1 MRRSNKIA
9 WCVAGFRSLIYGPN
23 KNLSAGSISEEWP
36 QGLVIIYLLEERGG
50 GGFWERII
58 DFFGKL
64 TANELPMR
72 GGESHK
78 KISEPSWG
86 SGKFYG
92 DNQNPPTPYWLAQ
105 FFCLCK
111 IYSCLLTPKCT
122 RYHVVTSTNK
132 LTSVFDQIFPS
143 LKANVVHWKG
153 YQSHVETSQKWLLL
167 EAGNKF
173 ESYKKNNHAIIS
185 ESS

>member
-1 MRRSNKIA
+1 MCGRLQISYLRTKQKSQ
-9 WCVAGFRSLIYGPN
+9 CRFYFRGMTSGIGLY
-23 KNLSAGSISEEWP
+23 LSSGGE
-36 QGLVIIYLLEERGG
+36 GG
-50 GGFWERII
+50 GGRILGAHHR
-58 DFFGKL
+58 FFGKL

-72 GGESHK
+72 GGGSHK

-92 DNQNPPTPYWLAQ
+92 DNQNPPTPYWLVQ

-132 LTSVFDQIFPS
+132 LTSVFDQIFSS
-143 LKANVVHWKG
+143 LKANVAHRKG
-153 YQSHVETSQKWLLL
+153 YQSHVETSRK
-167 EAGNKF
+167 
-173 ESYKKNNHAIIS
+173 
-185 ESS
+185 